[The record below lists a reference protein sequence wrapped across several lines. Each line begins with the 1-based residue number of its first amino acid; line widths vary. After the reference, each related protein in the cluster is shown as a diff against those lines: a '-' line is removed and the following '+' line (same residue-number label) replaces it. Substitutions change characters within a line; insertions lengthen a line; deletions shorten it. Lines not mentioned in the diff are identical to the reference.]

1 MSLNNR
7 ELLIRKERG
16 GQAGRPEGFRF
27 GSDREI
33 EGRDREIQGDR
44 EKFSDI
50 MDNFYFNQSILC
62 VFYRTSN
69 QTVLNQKYRNEK

>member
-27 GSDREI
+27 GSDRAI
-33 EGRDREIQGDR
+33 EGRDREIQSDK
-44 EKFSDI
+44 EKLSDI
-50 MDNFYFNQSILC
+50 VDNFYFNQSILR
-62 VFYRTSN
+62 VFFQEIKSN
-69 QTVLNQKYRNEK
+69 SFKSEIQK